1 MVYELTGECR
11 VCVWRLHRLQ
21 SAVCAWH
28 FLLRRFHQHSN
39 QQCYLCTC
47 TTVFELV
54 WDTDV
59 ISSSVGFQTTQLA
72 LWLDARAFS
81 SECRMFMY
89 FRLWLKTVVTLPRA
103 AQPPSLYECVPAR
116 LEAHYSPAQL
126 RPSSCLWALALE
138 LWWLFCFVSSCW
150 LVSLS
155 FTYHLHSSVTT
166 TSDWKNHQ
174 NAVNK
179 TKTSTSYYTDDN
191 FQLEQVM
198 L

>member
-166 TSDWKNHQ
+166 TSDWK
-174 NAVNK
+174 K
-179 TKTSTSYYTDDN
+179 PKCC
-191 FQLEQVM
+191 
-198 L
+198 